1 MLMRSLKTRVFR
13 LSNIMLL
20 LNANRKAF
28 KSKNFLIL
36 PNLGYG
42 DLIVCLPMFRELVR
56 KGLTIQVFSLAH
68 AIPLL
73 TQMCEG
79 ENIHFLAVE
88 DFLSDEEFGAELMIH
103 RARKFGKRMG
113 QPVLFI
119 GQDLCWLHARIRPD
133 LDIGSVFYR
142 LGKIPLSVQKDFTI
156 NNVLRRDNSQLFQ
169 QSKPYALID
178 HFPGTAREISPKVLD
193 DIKERGFE
201 VVTNPRD
208 VKYENLVDLIENAA
222 ELHLVNSSLLC
233 FALTLQ
239 PKAKVKIVYRVNKS
253 FYPGL
258 YFYDDSWQERLLHT
272 AQGEKCEL
280 PLQIDRHSEHKSLIQ
295 LSRRLRFRVID
306 FLLFRSYKKLF

>member
-1 MLMRSLKTRVFR
+1 MGSWKTRGSR
-13 LSNIMLL
+13 LLNILLL
-20 LNANRKAF
+20 LNSNRKAF
-28 KSKNFLIL
+28 NSKDFLIL

-42 DLIVCLPMFRELVR
+42 DLIVCLPMFREMVR
-56 KGLTIQVFSLAH
+56 RGCAIQVFCLSH

-79 ENIHFLAVE
+79 EKIDFLAVE
-88 DFLSDEEFGAELMIH
+88 EFLSDEEFGSELMIH
-103 RARKFGKRMG
+103 RARKFGKRTG

-156 NNVLRRDNSQLFQ
+156 NNVLSRDNPQLFQ
-169 QSKPYALID
+169 QGKPYALVD
-178 HFPGTAREISPKVLD
+178 HFPGTTREISSKALEE
-193 DIKERGFE
+193 INERGFE
-201 VVTNPRD
+201 IITNPRD

-233 FALTLQ
+233 FALTLK
-239 PKAKVKIVYRVNKS
+239 PKANVKIVYRVNKS

-258 YFYDDSWQERLLHT
+258 YFYDDSWQEKLLHS
-272 AQGEKCEL
+272 AQGEKYDL

>member
-1 MLMRSLKTRVFR
+1 MRSLKTRVFR
-13 LSNIMLL
+13 LSYIFLL

-42 DLIVCLPMFRELVR
+42 DLIVCLPMFREMVR
-56 KGLTIQVFSLAH
+56 RGLTIQVFSLAH

-79 ENIHFLAVE
+79 ENVHFLAVE
-88 DFLSDEEFGAELMIH
+88 DYLSDEEFGADLMIN
-103 RARKFGKRMG
+103 RALKFGKRVG
-113 QPVLFI
+113 RPVLFI

-142 LGKIPLSVQKDFTI
+142 LGRIPLSVQKDFTI
-156 NNVLRRDNSQLFQ
+156 NNVLRRDNPQLFQ
-169 QSKPYALID
+169 QSKPYALVD
-178 HFPGTAREISPKVLD
+178 HFPGTIREISPKVLD
-193 DIKERGFE
+193 EIKERGFE
-201 VVTNPRD
+201 IITNPRD

-233 FALTLQ
+233 FALTLK
-239 PKAKVKIVYRVNKS
+239 PKAKVKIVYRVNK
-253 FYPGL
+253 FLYPGL
-258 YFYDDSWQERLLHT
+258 YFYDDSWQEKVLHS
-272 AQGEKCEL
+272 AQGEKYEL
-280 PLQIDRHSEHKSLIQ
+280 PLQIDRHSEHKSLTQ

-306 FLLFRSYKKLF
+306 FLLFRRYKKLF